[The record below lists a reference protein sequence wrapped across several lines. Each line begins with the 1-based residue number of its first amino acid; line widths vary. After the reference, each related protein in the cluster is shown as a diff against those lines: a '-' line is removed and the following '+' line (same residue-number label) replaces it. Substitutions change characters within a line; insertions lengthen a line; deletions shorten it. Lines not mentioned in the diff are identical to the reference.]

1 MYRLNLKN
9 NEATLA
15 AGIGNSST
23 VDSATLVRV
32 TNATAGSVVV
42 GLQTAGF
49 VGYATMTMLAN
60 TTEII
65 EKRGSD
71 LIHVLG
77 GDVSVVKIGFT
88 N

>member
-32 TNATAGSVVV
+32 TNESGGSVVV

-49 VGYATMTMLAN
+49 VGYATMTMLNN
-60 TTEII
+60 TTEVV

-71 LIHVLG
+71 LIHALG

>member
-32 TNATAGSVVV
+32 TNISGGTIVV

-49 VGYATMTMLAN
+49 VGYATMTMLQN
-60 TTEII
+60 TTEIV

-77 GDVSVVKIGFT
+77 GDAAVVKIGFT

>member
-15 AGIGNSST
+15 AGIGNSTT

-32 TNATAGSVVV
+32 TNATAGAVVV

-49 VGYATMTMLAN
+49 VGYATMTMLAA

-65 EKRGSD
+65 EKKGSD
-71 LIHVLG
+71 LIHVTG